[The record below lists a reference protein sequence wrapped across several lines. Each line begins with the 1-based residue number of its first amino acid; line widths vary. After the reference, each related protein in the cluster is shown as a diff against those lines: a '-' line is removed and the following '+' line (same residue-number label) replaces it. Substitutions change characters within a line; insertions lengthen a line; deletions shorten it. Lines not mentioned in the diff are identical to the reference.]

1 MGKTLSF
8 TILTLCV
15 ALTGPARAAEPEG
28 VTEWIEGE
36 EPAAKESL
44 PAVVEAPV
52 ENPPEQSVAGAHADL
67 PAAIDAVVADIVTK
81 TQGRTLAVA
90 PFLPLG
96 PNVRER
102 RLGDIAAELLATR
115 LVKSGKVKV
124 VERGQLDRILE
135 ETKLSLLG
143 LTDAANASKVG
154 QMLGAD
160 LVVVGSVSETGELI
174 SVSIRAVGTGSSEAL
189 AAWESRFPAATAEL
203 LSAKYVV
210 QKSRSDALFRSLL
223 IPGWGQSYNGDDT
236 KAAVFFGTGLALVG
250 FSVAEHVRFNA
261 ARDDYDAATNPTDA
275 VRGYERMVDL
285 DREKKIV
292 WLATAVFWGF
302 NAAEAFISGTS
313 ASSVRVEASA
323 APTGAP
329 ALQVAYR
336 Y

>member
-1 MGKTLSF
+1 MNHKHIF
-8 TILTLCV
+8 AAVTLCV
-15 ALTGPARAAEPEG
+15 ALTGTARA
-28 VTEWIEGE
+28 E
-36 EPAAKESL
+36 EPAAAA
-44 PAVVEAPV
+44 PAVKQP
-52 ENPPEQSVAGAHADL
+52 GTHADL
-67 PAAIDAVVADIVTK
+67 PAAVDAVVADIVKK

-102 RLGDIAAELLATR
+102 KLGDIAAELLATR
-115 LVKSGKVKV
+115 LVKAGGVKV

-174 SVSIRAVGTGSSEAL
+174 SVSIRAVETGSSEAV
-189 AAWESRFPAATAEL
+189 AAWESRFPASTAEL

-236 KAAVFFGTGLALVG
+236 KAAVFFGTGLGLVG
-250 FSVAEHVRFNA
+250 LSVVEYVRFNS
-261 ARDDYDAATNPTDA
+261 ARDEYRDAKNTPDA
-275 VRGYERMVDL
+275 VNGYDRMVEL
-285 DREKKIV
+285 NREKNIAYLV
-292 WLATAVFWGF
+292 TGVFWGF
-302 NAAEAFISGTS
+302 NAAEAFINGTS

-323 APTGAP
+323 AATGAP
-329 ALQVAYR
+329 ALQLAYR